1 VRQQFRR
8 HRAFQAELQ
17 TAMQRL
23 GA

>member
-8 HRAFQAELQ
+8 HRAFQTELQ
-17 TAMQRL
+17 AAVRRM